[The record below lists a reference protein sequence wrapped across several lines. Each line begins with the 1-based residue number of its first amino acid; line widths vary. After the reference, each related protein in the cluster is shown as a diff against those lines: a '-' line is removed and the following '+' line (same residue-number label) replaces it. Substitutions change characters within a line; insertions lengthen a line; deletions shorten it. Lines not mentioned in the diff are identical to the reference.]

1 MKRATITSGPTSKF
15 IDPLTDFG
23 FKHLLGSEP
32 NKEIMIAFLNAIF
45 AGKKEIVD
53 LVFSPTEHAGS
64 TDEYKKVFFDLMC
77 TGKDG
82 SQFIIEMQR
91 REQECFH
98 DRCIYYL
105 SRLISEQLPK
115 GASNWDIEQL
125 KEVYLIAI
133 LEFKFKNNDDDHY
146 LHDIALMNKDTGKVF
161 YDKLGFKFLELPNFG
176 KEAHELK
183 SDLDKWFYILKN
195 MSQME
200 KIPAYLNKGIFEK
213 LFKIAKVSK
222 LTEEQ
227 RKIYES
233 NLKAKRDYMAT
244 IAFARKEEGKKAREL
259 GREEGMEKGIE
270 LGRVEGREEGIE
282 LGREEGM
289 ELGRVEGRELGRE
302 EGIEFGRLKEK
313 LATALE
319 LKESGMSVD
328 QISKIT
334 KLSIEEIIKP
344 KEI

>member
-1 MKRATITSGPTSKF
+1 MKRPVITPDAISPF

-53 LVFSPTEHAGS
+53 LVFSPTEYAGN
-64 TDEYKKVFFDLMC
+64 TNGYKKVFFDLMC

-82 SQFIIEMQR
+82 DQFIIEMQR
-91 REQECFH
+91 REQEYFH

-133 LEFKFKNNDDDHY
+133 LEFKFKSNEDDRY

-161 YDKLGFKFLELPNFG
+161 YDRLGFKFLELPNFD
-176 KEAHELK
+176 KEVHELK

-200 KIPAYLNKGIFEK
+200 KIPRYLNKGIFQK
-213 LFKIAKVSK
+213 LFKIAEVSK

-244 IAFARKEEGKKAREL
+244 IEFARKEGGEEGRQEA
-259 GREEGMEKGIE
+259 REEG
-270 LGRVEGREEGIE
+270 RQEGREEGRQE
-282 LGREEGM
+282 N
-289 ELGRVEGRELGRE
+289 
-302 EGIEFGRLKEK
+302 LKEK
-313 LATALE
+313 LAIALE
-319 LKESGMSVD
+319 LKETGMSVD

-334 KLSIEEIIKP
+334 KLSIEEIEKL
-344 KEI
+344 

>member
-1 MKRATITSGPTSKF
+1 MKRPVITSGAISPF

-23 FKHLLGSEP
+23 FKHLLGTEP

-53 LVFSPTEHAGS
+53 LVFSATEYAGS
-64 TDEYKKVFFDLMC
+64 SHEHKKVFFDLMC

-82 SQFIIEMQR
+82 DQFIIEMQR
-91 REQECFH
+91 REQEYFH

-105 SRLISEQLPK
+105 SRLISGQLPK
-115 GASNWDIEQL
+115 GTSNWDIKQL

-133 LEFKFKNNDDDHY
+133 LEFKFKNNDDNRY

-161 YDKLGFKFLELPNFG
+161 YDRLGFKFLELPNFD
-176 KEAHELK
+176 KEVHELK

-200 KIPAYLNKGIFEK
+200 KIPVYLNEGIFQK

-233 NLKAKRDYMAT
+233 NLKAKRDYENT

-259 GREEGMEKGIE
+259 GREEG
-270 LGRVEGREEGIE
+270 IE

-289 ELGRVEGRELGRE
+289 ALGRE
-302 EGIEFGRLKEK
+302 EGMALGREEGMELVRLEERLAMALK
-313 LATALE
+313 
-319 LKESGMSVD
+319 LKGTGMSVD

-334 KLSIEEIIKP
+334 ALSIEEIEKL
-344 KEI
+344 